1 MHRLE
6 FDEFLRSM
14 KQNIDMPHSM
24 LLGAGAS
31 IESGIQSAS
40 DCIWDWKNELYL
52 SQNPIMAG
60 ISRNLKLDSVKR
72 EIQNW
77 IDQQGIYPEENSDN
91 EYSYYA
97 EKTYPIPEDRRK
109 YFEHLTI
116 NKSPSLGYYLIAA
129 MAQRGIIKSVWTTNF
144 DGMMEKCTHQYGEI
158 IPVAITLDSVGRIY
172 RGEVDKELLCISL
185 HGDYKFGELKN
196 TQKELDTQNSV
207 LIQALSQEMTNR
219 DLIVIGYSGRD
230 HSLMDA
236 LTQVYQKPGAGKLFW
251 CGYGDHPSAAVC
263 ALLQCAENHGRGA
276 YYIATDGFDNT
287 MYMLSMHCLCS
298 DGSFIEEVNSLKK
311 KLGKVE
317 IGGQSR
323 FQQFS
328 LTPTKIVGTNLHP
341 IVIPQS
347 CYQFEYGG
355 KTSAWKFCHQLTNN
369 NIMAVPRNGMIYAW
383 GDQAQII
390 QMCKDA
396 MKSPLHECPLPRE
409 TIIKTSEFY
418 ELLCR
423 TLTRIIADGIGCLNS
438 RYTVY
443 DKKKIIKEKIGGRIL
458 VAYEGVKL
466 SAFFDKQ
473 INYITI
479 LPTYS
484 FEENISYTKDEKKE
498 FSDRFYKKVNAGKP
512 NLGYHKYIESWENR
526 IFKGKN
532 IKAHFPPQNSH
543 SEFQFSIGM
552 HNAFVGIENKSGF
565 NSTYINDLNPK
576 QIVLKG
582 VECRDPDLRFWN
594 EEVKNFSHNFHPMR
608 GLINSYPYDR
618 AMFQQKMRPLI
629 SLGVICPQRDSK
641 HFGEFLNSLN
651 TYSGVRYN
659 TDYVIP
665 YPGYFKAFKTGLQI
679 PQIDSPLW
687 ALQRPPLQHDSN
699 LAARELGHAICR
711 NIDKLASDTVDV
723 ILIYIPKEWEEYTSY
738 SQEGEEFDLHN
749 FIKAYAAQKQIATQL
764 VREKTICSDL
774 ICQIK
779 WALALAI
786 YVKAGGTPWTVT
798 GIKQDTAF
806 AGIGYSVNRNEMGT
820 DIVIGCSHIYS
831 SDGQGMKYKLSKIQ
845 DVAIDRKRNPYL
857 SENEAYHLGLNIKEL
872 FYRSFSELPKRV
884 VIHKR
889 TPFKQAEIKG
899 LVNSL
904 SSAGIED
911 IVLLE
916 ITYEDDLRCFA
927 MQDKFMQADG
937 FPVKRGL
944 CFPVDDRTM
953 YLFTHGI
960 APSVCAPGRKY
971 FQGGKSIPIPL
982 KIVKHFGN
990 ANAQQIASEILGLTK
1005 MDWNSFGLY
1014 TKLPCTIESSNR
1026 IAQIGQLLSQYEGA
1040 VYDYRFFM

>member
-14 KQNIDMPHSM
+14 KQNIDVPHSM

-52 SQNPIMAG
+52 SKNPIMTG
-60 ISRNLKLDSVKR
+60 INRNLKLDSVRR

-77 IDQQGIYPEENSDN
+77 IDQQGNYPEENSAN

-109 YFEHLTI
+109 YFEHLII
-116 NKSPSLGYYLIAA
+116 NKSPSLGYYIIAA
-129 MAQRGIIKSVWTTNF
+129 MAKRGIIKSVWTTNF
-144 DGMMEKCTHQYGEI
+144 DGMMEKCAHQYGEI
-158 IPVAITLDSVGRIY
+158 VPVAITLDSVDRI
-172 RGEVDKELLCISL
+172 RKGEVDKELLCISL

-207 LIQALSQEMTNR
+207 LIQALSQELSNR

-236 LTQVYQKPGAGKLFW
+236 LVQVYQKPGAGKLFW
-251 CGYGDHPSAAVC
+251 CGYGDHPGAAVSD
-263 ALLQCAENHGRGA
+263 LLQCAENHGRGA

-298 DGSFIEEVNSLKK
+298 DSSFIEEVNDLKK
-311 KLGKVE
+311 KLRQVG
-317 IGGQSR
+317 IGGQSK

-328 LTPTKIVGTNLHP
+328 ITPTKIVDTNLHP
-341 IVIPQS
+341 IAIPQC
-347 CYQFEYGG
+347 CYQFEYARNIN
-355 KTSAWKFCHQLTNN
+355 AWKFCHQLANN

-383 GDQAQII
+383 GDQAQIM
-390 QMCKDA
+390 QTCSET
-396 MKSPLHECPLPRE
+396 MKSSLQNCPLSRE
-409 TIIKTSEFY
+409 TIIRTSEFY
-418 ELLCR
+418 ELLCK
-423 TLTRIIADGIGCLNS
+423 TLTRIIADKIGCSSS

-443 DKKKIIKEKIGGRIL
+443 DKKRAIKETIGDRIL
-458 VAYEGVKL
+458 IAYEGIKL
-466 SAFFDKQ
+466 SIFYDKQ

-479 LPTYS
+479 LPTY
-484 FEENISYTKDEKKE
+484 FFKENISYTKDEKKE
-498 FSDRFYKKVNAGKP
+498 FADRFYMNVNAGKP

-532 IKAHFPPQNSH
+532 IIAHFPSQNSH
-543 SEFQFSIGM
+543 SEFKFLIGM
-552 HNAFVGIENKSGF
+552 HNAFVGIEDRYRVS
-565 NSTYINDLNPK
+565 STYINDLNPK
-576 QIVLKG
+576 QIAIKG
-582 VECRDPDLRFWN
+582 IECRDPNLRFWN
-594 EEVKNFSHNFHPMR
+594 DEMKSFSQDFHPMR
-608 GLINSYPYDR
+608 GLTNNYPYDR

-629 SLGVICPQRDSK
+629 SLGVICPQQDSK
-641 HFGEFLNSLN
+641 QFNEFLNSLN
-651 TYSGVRYN
+651 TSSGVLYN

-665 YPGYFKAFKTGLQI
+665 YPGYFKAFKTSLQI
-679 PQIDSPLW
+679 PQIDSSLW
-687 ALQRPPLQHDSN
+687 AMQRLPLQHDRYRT
-699 LAARELGHAICR
+699 AKELGYAICR
-711 NIDKLASDTVDV
+711 NIDKLASDDINV

-738 SQEGEEFDLHN
+738 SHEGEEFDLHN

-786 YVKAGGTPWTVT
+786 YVKAGGVPWTVT

-806 AGIGYSVNRNEMGT
+806 AGIGYSVNKNEMGT

-831 SDGQGMKYKLSKIQ
+831 SDGQGMKYKLSKMQ
-845 DVAIDRKRNPYL
+845 GVEIDKKRNPYL
-857 SENEAYHLGLNIKEL
+857 SENEAYRLGLNIKEL

-889 TPFKQAEIKG
+889 TPFKEKEIKG

-911 IVLLE
+911 IVLIE

-927 MQDKFMQADG
+927 MQDKFMQPDG

-960 APSVCAPGRKY
+960 APSVYSTKRRY
-971 FQGGKSIPIPL
+971 FQGGKTIPIPL